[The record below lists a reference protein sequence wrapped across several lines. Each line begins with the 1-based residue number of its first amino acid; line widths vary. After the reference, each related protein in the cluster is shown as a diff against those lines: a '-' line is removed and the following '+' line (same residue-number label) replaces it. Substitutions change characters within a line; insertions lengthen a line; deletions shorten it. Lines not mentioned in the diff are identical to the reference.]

1 MYPSCLINLIS
12 TSTASAD
19 SVVNITSGI
28 DSTYNVY
35 YVVYNA
41 IHPSA
46 GSKLTCQFTT
56 NGSDFNLALCTAQCN
71 GSNTEGGSASN
82 NNADAS
88 EDQNDGT
95 AYQSIAYADTIETNA
110 DVTDTLNVTAAGA
123 LMDSEVTNLAQV
135 KAFDSSDYATAAQGT
150 LADSALQSS
159 DIGTS
164 VQAHSAVLDATTASY
179 TTAEETKLAAIEAL
193 ADVTDTA
200 NVVAALTA
208 GTNIAISAGGEIS
221 STNTNTTYSVSVPA
235 ATTSIRLSGNDSS
248 TDDIAIV
255 GGTNVTV
262 TRTDDSTLTLS
273 LIHI

>member
-1 MYPSCLINLIS
+1 MASYKEISKNFSWGADFAGGDSLSKIS
-12 TSTASAD
+12 TNTASSD

-56 NGSDFNLALCTAQCN
+56 NGSDFNLTLCTAQCN

-110 DVTDTLNVTAAGA
+110 DVTTVFGSTL
-123 LMDSEVTNLAQV
+123 
-135 KAFDSSDYATAAQGT
+135 
-150 LADSALQSS
+150 
-159 DIGTS
+159 
-164 VQAHSAVLDATTASY
+164 
-179 TTAEETKLAAIEAL
+179 
-193 ADVTDTA
+193 
-200 NVVAALTA
+200 
-208 GTNIAISAGGEIS
+208 
-221 STNTNTTYSVSVPA
+221 
-235 ATTSIRLSGNDSS
+235 GNDSFY
-248 TDDIAIV
+248 V
-255 GGTNVTV
+255 QNVFGV
-262 TRTDDSTLTLS
+262 IFRCKLRIQH
-273 LIHI
+273 IHVMRN